1 MKIKAAIFD
10 LDGTITEPYLDFDK
24 IRIEMGLAADA
35 GPLLEIMEKM
45 SPADRKN
52 AEEILYKHEQ
62 LAIEHST
69 LNKGAAETLQ
79 WLRKQKIH
87 IGVLTR
93 NTRLNASAVAK
104 KHNISFDAVIDR
116 HDGPVKPDPFGVKM
130 LCRHFNV
137 QPQEAIVVGDYLFDL
152 QSAKRAG
159 AIAVLM
165 KNSEKSEQFA
175 SFADYTVDSLTEII
189 DIIKRIQNTEP
200 RTQNP
205 GHRIQ

>member
-1 MKIKAAIFD
+1 MKIKAVIFD

-24 IRIEMGLAADA
+24 IRIEIGLAPDA
-35 GPLLEIMEKM
+35 GPLLEVMDKM
-45 SPADRKN
+45 PSAERKKT
-52 AEEILYKHEQ
+52 EEILYRYEQ

-79 WLRKQKIH
+79 WLRSQKIH

-93 NTRLNASAVAK
+93 NTRSNTSAVAK
-104 KHNISFDAVIDR
+104 KHNIEFDAVIDR

-137 QPQEAIVVGDYLFDL
+137 QPQKAIVVGDYLFDL
-152 QSAKRAG
+152 QSAKSAG

-165 KNSEKSEQFA
+165 KNSKKSEQFS
-175 SFADYTVDSLTEII
+175 SFADYSIDSLTKII
-189 DIIKRIQNTEP
+189 DIIESYEK
-200 RTQNP
+200 
-205 GHRIQ
+205 